1 MISNLYIFSTSGK
14 LLFSK
19 NWKTQGSVEEDP
31 VLVSG
36 FLSAIWMF
44 AQKIAIRESK
54 SVRAIQTED
63 RLLVGIAS
71 PTYNLLF
78 VLVGDPG
85 ADIGAC
91 KSLLARIRQSFLQK
105 FRKTLKNEPD
115 FRSEDFDEWLQ
126 NAEKIVKDTE
136 LTTVESAMKHIIK
149 NLADKAKEEGKK

>member
-1 MISNLYIFSTSGK
+1 
-14 LLFSK
+14 
-19 NWKTQGSVEEDP
+19 
-31 VLVSG
+31 LVSG

-44 AQKIAIRESK
+44 AQKISIGASK
-54 SVRAIQTED
+54 GVRSIQTED

-105 FRKTLKNEPD
+105 YRKTLKKEPD
-115 FRSEDFDEWLQ
+115 FRSEDFDAWLQ
-126 NAEKIVKDTE
+126 NVEKIVQDTE
-136 LTTVESAMKHIIK
+136 LCSVESVMKRFIK
-149 NLADKAKEEGKK
+149 DLADKTKPERK